1 MENHFFFVENYLVS
15 CGKLSSFLWKTW
27 EWEERLIFS
36 SGWGKDRDRR
46 PLQDPICYFF
56 NFSYLLGGDNFLI
69 HIKNS
74 QNFKPPTKNKSS
86 QTIRIRKKKGKAD
99 FVELAELYFP
109 FKINQMVLRCPHLK
123 GGGFTADTLLSHCP
137 KINFFKYIYQYRGR
151 FLSLQ
156 NLYR

>member
-1 MENHFFFVENYLVS
+1 M
-15 CGKLSSFLWKTW
+15 
-27 EWEERLIFS
+27 
-36 SGWGKDRDRR
+36 
-46 PLQDPICYFF
+46 
-56 NFSYLLGGDNFLI
+56 I
-69 HIKNS
+69 HIKNG

-137 KINFFKYIYQYRGR
+137 EINFFKYISISREIYV
-151 FLSLQ
+151 FSEFISLMS
-156 NLYR
+156 NKKILG